1 MLEVGRIGKEN
12 GRYKLK
18 EWNIFRGKGSDQYF
32 LRNQLLNPLTRAQKK
47 FNKVYY

>member
-18 EWNIFRGKGSDQYF
+18 EWIIFRGKGSD
-32 LRNQLLNPLTRAQKK
+32 
-47 FNKVYY
+47 